1 MKQTPK
7 GELRHK
13 QHEAFVFTLL
23 GLSGDQVAEKMDVG
37 VGTVRIHLLSVYKY
51 FKVNTKA
58 QLLSLYLDKN
68 KIQKEIDKMMEVD

>member
-7 GELRHK
+7 GELSHK

-23 GLSGDQVAEKMDVG
+23 GLSASQVAAKMDVEIT
-37 VGTVRIHLLSVYKY
+37 TVRVHLLSVYKH

-68 KIQKEIDKMMEVD
+68 KIQKEIDKMMEAD